1 MNAMVLLLALS
12 AQEAATAKQTAPEQA
27 TPEQATWCSGIADI
41 IEAHCVSCH
50 HDGGESPFALQ
61 TFEAVQRRS
70 TLVAEVI
77 QSRIMPPTPVH
88 GGLVQHGTGLTASQ
102 REVLLAWIA
111 SGTPNGDCDRTLA
124 PPESPSLGA
133 VHSVTVKSAWTVPA
147 EGGRNWG
154 RRMRD
159 KRTFVLSLG
168 NATPLQVVG
177 IAHHTSA
184 PNVVHAVS
192 YAVDDQGRAR
202 WFDERE
208 VGEGYRMLGDVG
220 WTPSGAL
227 GATGVGA
234 RIVRLPDGFHWEV
247 PANADLVAETHFRPD
262 GRKHELQER
271 IDLLLGDNDKSRVVQ
286 PFVSM
291 VRTLGIAVDA
301 TETVHDE
308 LVLEQDI
315 DLVALFPRATGV
327 CTALSMEAITPE
339 GTTIELARI
348 DDWDPHWRQ
357 LFVLPEAVR
366 LPAGTRLRGSWTLA
380 NTTANPR
387 NPFLPLEP
395 YSVAHRTGA
404 VAWVV
409 HAAAVDPA
417 EDGRLQAWGL
427 QALRQRQR

>member
-1 MNAMVLLLALS
+1 MIAMLLLAVLG
-12 AQEAATAKQTAPEQA
+12 AQEAA

-61 TFEAVQRRS
+61 TLEAVQRRS
-70 TLVAEVI
+70 TFVAEVI
-77 QSRIMPPTPVH
+77 RTRVMPPTPVH
-88 GGLVQHGTGLTASQ
+88 GGLVAHAGGLTDGQ
-102 REVLLAWIA
+102 RALVLTWIE
-111 SGTPNGDCDRTLA
+111 SGAPKGDCDRTL
-124 PPESPSLGA
+124 PSPEAPSLGLL
-133 VHSVTVKSAWTVPA
+133 HSVTHGSSWTVPA

-159 KRTFVLSLG
+159 KRTFVLPLG

-177 IAHHTSA
+177 ITHHTSA

-192 YAVDDQGRAR
+192 YAVDNQGRAR
-202 WFDERE
+202 WLDERE
-208 VGEGYRMLGDVG
+208 AGEGYRMLGDVG

-234 RIVRLPDGFHWEV
+234 RTVRLPDGFHWEV

-262 GRKHELQER
+262 GREHELQER
-271 IDLLLGDNDKSRVVQ
+271 VDLLLGDNDDSRVVQ
-286 PFVSM
+286 PFLSM
-291 VRTLGIAVDA
+291 VRNLDIAVDT

-366 LPAGTRLRGSWTLA
+366 LSAGTRLRGSWTVA
-380 NTTANPR
+380 NTAANPR

-409 HAAAVDPA
+409 HAAAADPT